1 MDVAVTMGVM
11 IVAMAVRVIVV
22 MIMMIVIAGH
32 GRSVARGSIDYSRE
46 TPADAGKK
54 RARRLPA
61 AP

>member
-11 IVAMAVRVIVV
+11 IVAMVMMVIVV
-22 MIMMIVIAGH
+22 KIVMIVIAGH
-32 GRSVARGSIDYSRE
+32 GRSVAGGSADYSRE
-46 TPADAGKK
+46 TRADAGKK